1 MPSGRFRSRE
11 NAVFLLRQ
19 PTAPVIKK
27 FLRSQARLDFT
38 YSEVGA
44 TATNPP
50 EQFVVGHTRI
60 RLGSGEEL
68 FRSAKRAVQGW
79 RQFDLGW
86 LHAYPADTPI
96 RSGEVVAVIA
106 RTCGVWSLNAA
117 CIVYVLDE
125 PQRFGFA
132 YGTLPGHVER
142 GEERFFVERLEDD
155 SVWYDIKAFSQPR
168 HILTRI
174 GYPLV
179 RRLQKRFGRESATA
193 MQRAANEA
201 MEKP

>member
-19 PTAPVIKK
+19 PTVPVIKK
-27 FLRSQARLDFT
+27 FLQAQARLDFT

-50 EQFVVGHTRI
+50 EQFVVDHTRI
-60 RLGSGEEL
+60 RLGSGDEL

-96 RSGEVVAVIA
+96 RSGEVVAVVA
-106 RTCGVWSLNAA
+106 RTCGIWSLNAA
-117 CIVYVLDE
+117 RIVYVVDE
-125 PQRFGFA
+125 PRRFGFA

-142 GEERFFVERLEDD
+142 GEERFLVERLEDD
-155 SVWYDIKAFSQPR
+155 SVWYDIMAFSQPR
-168 HILTRI
+168 HILTKL

-179 RRLQKRFGRESATA
+179 RRLQKRFGRESAAA
-193 MQRAANEA
+193 MQRAANKV
-201 MEKP
+201 MEKR